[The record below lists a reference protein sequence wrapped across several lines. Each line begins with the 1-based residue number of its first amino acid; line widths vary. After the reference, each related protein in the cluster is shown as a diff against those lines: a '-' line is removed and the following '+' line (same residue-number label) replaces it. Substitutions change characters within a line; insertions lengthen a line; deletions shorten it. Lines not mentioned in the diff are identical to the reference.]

1 MTHITN
7 IEAFE
12 KYIIDQINK
21 YKNKEITKTMVFINI
36 RNAPIYDYYNQS
48 KIDGRV
54 FIRYN
59 YRFKFETLCDLLYLN
74 PKLFKYI
81 HRDHPNYYKIY
92 ELYKYLTI

>member
-1 MTHITN
+1 MKFIT
-7 IEAFE
+7 IEE
-12 KYIIDQINK
+12 YEDYIIKQINK
-21 YKNKEITKTMVFINI
+21 YKNNEFSKNVLFNYIFKSIPVTDIQKYQFFGQKLFI
-36 RNAPIYDYYNQS
+36 
-48 KIDGRV
+48 K
-54 FIRYN
+54 YN